1 MSKRVPYFNFYPAD
15 FMLGVR
21 GMTPQEVGIYTM
33 ILCMIYEH
41 NGPVAMNSARLS
53 AYCGC
58 RVTTLEK
65 AISRLCELGRISV
78 ADGMI
83 MDDRAAEEIAKRERA
98 LKLQCLGG
106 EKSAEKR
113 KQNQHQK
120 ATDPQLSLNYTD
132 RDIEEEKREANA
144 SPKKKASRLPDDA
157 FLPASW
163 DQKEAIAS
171 SRPATAENPAVAA
184 LAAWASPAAV
194 ASFIAY
200 RRKAKGGF
208 TLTAAKRLAENLKA
222 IFNGGGDPDDALGMA
237 EERGW
242 QTIKPEW
249 YFREKSS
256 GDGNRNR
263 QAESSG
269 DRQLRLIAV
278 AARSL

>member
-1 MSKRVPYFNFYPAD
+1 MTGWVSIQRDLFRHDFFSREPMSEREAWIWLIANAAWADTRHKVGQVMIDVPRGSLMVTLRELQAAWMWGSDSRVRNFLKRMESERMVVCKVNAKGNAQKTHITICKYDEFQAYE
-15 FMLGVR
+15 R
-21 GMTPQEVGIYTM
+21 TP
-33 ILCMIYEH
+33 
-41 NGPVAMNSARLS
+41 NA
-53 AYCGC
+53 
-58 RVTTLEK
+58 
-65 AISRLCELGRISV
+65 
-78 ADGMI
+78 
-83 MDDRAAEEIAKRERA
+83 
-98 LKLQCLGG
+98 
-106 EKSAEKR
+106 
-113 KQNQHQK
+113 KQNARRTHAERTK
-120 ATDPQLSLNYTD
+120 ET
-132 RDIEEEKREANA
+132 IEQNNKE
-144 SPKKKASRLPDDA
+144 
-157 FLPASW
+157 
-163 DQKEAIAS
+163 EAIAS